1 MQQSATIVYNSCI
14 NYSHDDTMN
23 SITALRKDLQSIAS
37 AEKALVLQRFFK
49 TGKGEYGEGDKFI
62 GVVVP
67 EQRKIAKQ
75 YLTLDLAAL
84 GTLLLSSIHEE
95 RLIALLILVMQNQKA
110 DQDRQKINFD
120 FYLAHTARINNWDLV
135 DLSAPHIVGKY
146 LLDKNK
152 KPLQKLVI
160 SSSLWERRIAIVAT
174 QYFIRS
180 NYFDVTL
187 ELAKKLLQDKE
198 DLLHKATGWML
209 REVGKR
215 DMGLLE
221 QFLKQYYKLMPRTML
236 RYAIE
241 KFSEDKRQMYLQNR
255 TVRK

>member
-1 MQQSATIVYNSCI
+1 
-14 NYSHDDTMN
+14 MN
-23 SITALRKDLQSIAS
+23 LITALRKDLQSIAS

-67 EQRKIAKQ
+67 EQRKLAKQ
-75 YLTLDLAAL
+75 YLTLDLTAL
-84 GTLLLSSIHEE
+84 DTLLLSSIHEE
-95 RLIALLILVMQNQKA
+95 RLIALLILVMQTQKA
-110 DQDRQKINFD
+110 DHDKQKTNFD
-120 FYLAHTARINNWDLV
+120 FYLAHSSRINNWDLV

-152 KPLQKLVI
+152 KPLQKLVV
-160 SSSLWERRIAIVAT
+160 SPSLWERRIAIVAT

-180 NYFDVTL
+180 NYFATTL
-187 ELAKKLLQDKE
+187 ELAKQLLEDQE

-221 QFLKQYYKLMPRTML
+221 QFLKQYSKVMPRTML

-241 KFSEDKRQMYLQNR
+241 KFPEHKRQSYLR
-255 TVRK
+255 TSPIVTRAAA